1 MILYEVRG
9 KLAFFLPP
17 PLLGLFGLIGAVPG
31 DDKISELLHRETE
44 ERRMSL
50 WIFMQNIEGM
60 VGYYSFFWILRTI
73 KVIKVANHCYRL

>member
-1 MILYEVRG
+1 MV
-9 KLAFFLPP
+9 KF
-17 PLLGLFGLIGAVPG
+17 VP
-31 DDKISELLHRETE
+31 SELLHRETE